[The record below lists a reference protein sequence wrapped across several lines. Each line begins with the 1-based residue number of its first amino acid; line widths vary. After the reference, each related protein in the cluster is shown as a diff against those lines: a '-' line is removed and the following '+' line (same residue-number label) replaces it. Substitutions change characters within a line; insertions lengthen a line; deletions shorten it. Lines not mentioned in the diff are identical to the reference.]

1 VSEAVHGLVDAPD
14 VAWRAYA
21 ASLLAEELG
30 AEG

>member
-1 VSEAVHGLVDAPD
+1 VSEAVHSLLDAPE

-30 AEG
+30 D